1 MGYSAEI
8 SRGNPTC
15 FLFLIDQSGSMADR
29 FGLGEATMSKAEGAA
44 TAINRLLQELVLT
57 CAKEEGI
64 RDYFHLGVI
73 GYGNSVA
80 SGFAGSLAGRDL
92 VPISEVGN
100 NPARVEDRVK
110 KMDDGAGG
118 IIDKKVRFPIWFD
131 PVSNGGTPM
140 CQTFQKA
147 EGILQGWLA
156 AHPTCFPPVVFHI
169 TDGEST
175 DGDPRE
181 RMAAVTR
188 LSSSDGNVLLFNLS
202 LSSNPQAR
210 SITFPNAVAGLP
222 DEFARMLFETA
233 SQLTPFMC
241 TVANQHGFG
250 VAEGAR
256 AFILNAEPVHVAQA
270 FDIGTRPSNL
280 R

>member
-1 MGYSAEI
+1 MAYSAEI

-15 FLFLIDQSGSMADR
+15 FLFLIDQSGSMTDR
-29 FGLGEATMSKAEGAA
+29 FGLGETTMSKAEGAA

-80 SGFAGSLAGRDL
+80 SGFSGSLAGRDL
-92 VPISEVGN
+92 VPISEVGDH
-100 NPARVEDRVK
+100 PARVEDRGK

-131 PVSNGGTPM
+131 PVANGGTPM
-140 CQTFQKA
+140 CQTFENA
-147 EGILQGWLA
+147 ERILKGWLT
-156 AHPTCFPPVVFHI
+156 AHPNCFPPVVFHI

-175 DGDPRE
+175 DGDPRAQ
-181 RMAAVTR
+181 MAAVTR
-188 LSSSDGNVLLFNLS
+188 LSSLDGNVLLFNLH
-202 LSSNPQAR
+202 LSSNPQAT
-210 SITFPNAVAGLP
+210 SITFPSAPAGLP
-222 DEFARMLFETA
+222 DEFASMLFDTSSE
-233 SQLTPFMC
+233 LTPFMLS
-241 TVANQHGFG
+241 VANQHGFG
-250 VAEGAR
+250 ASAGAR